1 MVDFAGSHVVVT
13 GGTGALGRAV
23 IAELR
28 ASGAVCHVPNLI
40 AAELADFP
48 FPSDPGVHI
57 GRDIDVADEA
67 AVRRFFDGLP
77 PLWASIHLAGGFAIA
92 PIAETSAADFTAQ
105 FRMNALSC
113 FLCSAA
119 AVNAFRARPEPGP
132 GGAKGGRIVNVSA
145 RPALEPRLGAGMI
158 AYTASKS
165 AVAALTQALA
175 QETAG
180 EEIWVNAVAPSILDT
195 PANRA
200 AMPGAQYDKWVSP
213 ADLGRMIVFLASP
226 DNQVTRGAVIPVY
239 GGS

>member
-1 MVDFAGSHVVVT
+1 MVNFASSHVVVT

-23 IAELR
+23 ITALR
-28 ASGAVCHVPNLI
+28 ASGAICHVPNLI

-48 FPSDPGVHI
+48 FSGDPGVHVA
-57 GRDIDVADEA
+57 RDVDVADET

-77 PLWASIHLAGGFAIA
+77 PLWASIHLAGGFAMA
-92 PIAETSAADFTAQ
+92 PIAETSAGDFTAQ

-119 AVNAFRARPEPGP
+119 AVSAFRGRREPGP
-132 GGAKGGRIVNVSA
+132 GGAKGGRIVNVAA

-175 QETAG
+175 QETVG

-195 PANRA
+195 TVNRE
-200 AMPGAQYDKWVSP
+200 AMPGAEYAKWVAP
-213 ADLGRMIVFLASP
+213 AELARLIVFLASA